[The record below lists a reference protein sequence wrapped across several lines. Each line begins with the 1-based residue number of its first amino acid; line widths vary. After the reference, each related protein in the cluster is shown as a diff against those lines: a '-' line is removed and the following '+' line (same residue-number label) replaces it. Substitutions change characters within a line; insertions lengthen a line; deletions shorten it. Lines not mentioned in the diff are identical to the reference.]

1 MYRPKVIRRNLL
13 PFLEVSGVVYRHFFY
28 RRRLSLFIDSSIQRC
43 DNSTT
48 TNLLRVKG
56 KLMFSH
62 NRFVLG
68 LLALMSFLP
77 LVAQMTATSA
87 YAQSIGE
94 ILLQV
99 NDPSGAALRA
109 TGRLIGPRIN
119 STFQTDV
126 RGTLSLNNLTFG
138 RYHLEISRPGFASRV
153 VEINVNSE
161 TPVTQKISLTIQEA
175 STSVTV
181 VSTTPIGQ
189 ADQPL
194 DQIPV
199 SVQGLT
205 AKSLEDSNA
214 LDLAD
219 LMNKRLTGVYINENV
234 GNPFQPDINYRG
246 YTASPLLGTPEGLS
260 VYLDGVR
267 QNQPFGDIVSWDL
280 IPKAAIR
287 DMALIPGSDPIYGLN
302 TLGGAVSVQTK
313 DGLTAP
319 GGSLQ
324 ITGGKFGRR
333 AGEGEMGGGLPN
345 GFNYYLAGNLYRE
358 DGWRQYSPSEVRQ
371 SFAKLGWTDA
381 KTTIFLS
388 GAYADNWMTG
398 NGTSDFRFLKTDYSD
413 VNTIPDVTWDR
424 SPSLTLN
431 ATHVLT
437 DNLNISG
444 NAYYRYVRADSS
456 NGDLNDDSF
465 DQPLYNL
472 SATDIAALTAAG
484 YTGFPT
490 IGNATTEPFPY
501 WRCLAQ
507 VLENNSDGEPS
518 EKCNGVITRTTDKQN
533 SYGLSGLVTW
543 RTKHNRLAIGAGWD
557 RGTSTYYQLT
567 QLGYLNPDNVSFT
580 LVPIFLDG
588 TTFSDGDPVD
598 SRVQLHGI
606 VNTPSVYATD
616 TLTYGAWSFTLSG
629 RYNHTSLDNVDY
641 LPTSSVRGNLTSN
654 NVFQRF
660 NPAAGL
666 TYKPS
671 RFFNTYVNYSEASRS
686 PTSIEL
692 GCADPD
698 EPCNLPN
705 ALVSDPPL
713 EQVVSRTFEVGIR
726 SNEKG
731 TLHWSA
737 DYFFGQN
744 YNDLLFVASE
754 QTGFG
759 YFLNFGKT
767 RRDGIE
773 LELAEDWKHWSVGG
787 NYTFLNA
794 TYQSPQTVDGG
805 SNSTNDSALAGQP
818 GIDDDIHIVP
828 GDYIPQVPRNM
839 MKVFGQ
845 YKPSPKLTAELDI
858 LAVGS
863 SFARGN
869 ENNLDQP
876 DGVYYLGSGKSAGYG
891 IGNLGARYQLSPRI
905 QLFVQMNNLL
915 DKHYSTGAQ
924 LGTTP
929 FNNSN
934 QFAARPFGTPY
945 GTDDGDI
952 PIRTSTFLAP
962 GTPFNVYGGL
972 KIMLWKRRS

>member
-1 MYRPKVIRRNLL
+1 MGAL
-13 PFLEVSGVVYRHFFY
+13 PAV
-28 RRRLSLFIDSSIQRC
+28 
-43 DNSTT
+43 T
-48 TNLLRVKG
+48 
-56 KLMFSH
+56 
-62 NRFVLG
+62 
-68 LLALMSFLP
+68 
-77 LVAQMTATSA
+77 
-87 YAQSIGE
+87 YAQSTGA
-94 ILLQV
+94 LQLQV
-99 NDPSGAALRA
+99 NDPAGAALTASGHITGPGLNRA
-109 TGRLIGPRIN
+109 VQTDAQGRL
-119 STFQTDV
+119 
-126 RGTLSLNNLTFG
+126 SLGDLPFG
-138 RYHLEISRPGFASRV
+138 HYRLEISRPGFISRV
-153 VEINVNSE
+153 VSIY
-161 TPVTQKISLTIQEA
+161 VTSAAPITQSVTLPIQGT
-175 STSVTV
+175 STSITV
-181 VSTTPIGQ
+181 LSPTPIGQ
-189 ADQPL
+189 ADQSL

-199 SVQGLT
+199 PVQGLT
-205 AKSLEDSNA
+205 AKNLEDSNA

-219 LMNKRLTGVYINENV
+219 LMNKRLTGVYINENT
-234 GNPFQPDINYRG
+234 GNPYQPDINYRG

-280 IPKAAIR
+280 IPKVAIR
-287 DMALIPGSDPIYGLN
+287 DMALIPGSDPVYGLN
-302 TLGGAVSVQTK
+302 TLGGAISVQTK
-313 DGLTAP
+313 DGTTAP
-319 GGSLQ
+319 GGYLQ
-324 ITGGKFGRR
+324 LTGGKFGRR
-333 AGEGEMGGGLPN
+333 AGEGELGGVLPR

-358 DGWRQYSPSEVRQ
+358 DGWRQFSPSEVRQ
-371 SFAKLGWTDA
+371 SFAKLGWTTP
-381 KTTIFLS
+381 KTSIFLS
-388 GAYADNWMTG
+388 GAYADNWLTG

-431 ATHVLT
+431 ATHAATSNLT
-437 DNLNISG
+437 FSA

-465 DQPLYNL
+465 DQSLYNL
-472 SATDIAALTAAG
+472 SASDIAALTAAG

-490 IGNATTEPFPY
+490 TGNATTEPYPY

-507 VLENNSDGEPS
+507 VLENNTGGEPS

-533 SYGLSGLVTW
+533 SYGLSGLMMW
-543 RTKHNRLAIGAGWD
+543 RTKHNRLAVGAGWD
-557 RGTSTYYQLT
+557 RGTSTYHQLT
-567 QLGYLNPDNVSFT
+567 QLGYLNSDNVSFT

-598 SRVQLHGI
+598 NRVQLHGT

-616 TLTYGAWSFTLSG
+616 TLTYGPWTVTLSG
-629 RYNHTSLDNVDY
+629 RYNHTSLKNVDY
-641 LPTSSVRGNLTSN
+641 LPTSSVRGNLNSN

-660 NPAAGL
+660 NPAAGF

-671 RFFNTYVNYSEASRS
+671 RFFNTYFNYSEASRS

-692 GCADPD
+692 GCADPN

-713 EQVVSRTFEVGIR
+713 KQVVSRTFEAGIR
-726 SNEKG
+726 SNEEG

-767 RRDGIE
+767 RRDGVE
-773 LELAEDWKHWSVGG
+773 LELSKDWRHGSLGG

-839 MKVFGQ
+839 LKVFGQ
-845 YKPSPKLTAELDI
+845 YRPSPKLTVEMDI

-891 IGNLGARYQLSPRI
+891 IGNLGARYQLASRI

-929 FNNSN
+929 FDNNN
-934 QFAARPFGTPY
+934 HFVARPFGTPY
-945 GTDDGDI
+945 GTGDGDI

-962 GTPFNVYGGL
+962 GTPFNIYGGL
-972 KIMLWKRRS
+972 KITLWKKRS

>member
-1 MYRPKVIRRNLL
+1 MSSGIRFASVLPALTGFLL
-13 PFLEVSGVVYRHFFY
+13 FLV
-28 RRRLSLFIDSSIQRC
+28 
-43 DNSTT
+43 
-48 TNLLRVKG
+48 
-56 KLMFSH
+56 
-62 NRFVLG
+62 
-68 LLALMSFLP
+68 
-77 LVAQMTATSA
+77 QMAANTA
-87 YAQSIGE
+87 YAQSTGE
-94 ILLQV
+94 IRIQV
-99 NDPSGAALRA
+99 NDSSGAALQA
-109 TGRLIGPRIN
+109 NGRLTGPGTDRE
-119 STFQTDV
+119 FQTDAQ
-126 RGTLSLNNLTFG
+126 GSSLISGLGFG
-138 RYHLEISRPGFASRV
+138 NYRLEISRSGFAPRV
-153 VEINVNSE
+153 ATIKVNSA
-161 TPVTQKISLTIQEA
+161 TLVSKTVTLVIQGTT
-175 STSVTV
+175 TSVTV
-181 VSTTPIGQ
+181 FSPTPIGL
-189 ADQPL
+189 ADVSL
-194 DQIPV
+194 DQTPV
-199 SVQGLT
+199 AVQGLT
-205 AKSLEDSNA
+205 AKNLEDSNA

-219 LMNKRLTGVYINENV
+219 LMNKRLAGVYVNENA

-280 IPKAAIR
+280 IPKVAIR
-287 DMALIPGSDPIYGLN
+287 DMALIPGSDPVYGLN
-302 TLGGAVSVQTK
+302 TLGGAISVQTK

-333 AGEGEMGGGLPN
+333 AGEGELGGVLPS
-345 GFNYYLAGNLYRE
+345 GFNYYVAGNLYRE
-358 DGWRQYSPSEVRQ
+358 DGWRQFSPSEVRQ
-371 SFAKLGWTDA
+371 SFAKIGWADA
-381 KTTIFLS
+381 KTTASLS

-398 NGTSDFRFLKTDYSD
+398 NGTSDFRFLNVNWTD

-431 ATHVLT
+431 VTHAPT
-437 DNLNISG
+437 DNVTLSA

-465 DQPLYNL
+465 DQNLYNL
-472 SATDIAALTAAG
+472 SAADIAALTAAG
-484 YTGFPT
+484 YSGFPT
-490 IGNATTEPFPY
+490 TGNATTEPYPY

-507 VLENNSDGEPS
+507 VLENDTGGEPS
-518 EKCNGVITRTTDKQN
+518 EKCNGVITRTSDKQN

-543 RTKHNRLAIGAGWD
+543 RTKHNRLSVGAAWE
-557 RGTSTYYQLT
+557 RGASTYSQLT
-567 QLGYLNPDNVSFT
+567 QLGYLNTDNVSFT

-616 TLTYGAWSFTLSG
+616 TLTYGPWSFTLSG

-641 LPTSSVRGNLTSN
+641 LPPSSVRGDLTSN

-660 NPAAGL
+660 NPAAGV
-666 TYKPS
+666 TYRPS
-671 RFFNTYVNYSEASRS
+671 RFFNTYFDYSEASRS

-692 GCADPD
+692 GCANPN

-713 EQVVSRTFEVGIR
+713 NQVVSRTFEVGIR
-726 SNEKG
+726 SNANDRF
-731 TLHWSA
+731 HWSA

-744 YNDLLFVASE
+744 YQDLLFAASE

-767 RRDGIE
+767 RRDGVE
-773 LELAEDWKHWSVGG
+773 LDLGQDWRHWSAGS

-794 TYQSPQTVDGG
+794 TYQSPETIDGG
-805 SNSTNDSALAGQP
+805 SNSSNDSALAGTP

-828 GDYIPQVPRNM
+828 GDYIPQVPRNLL
-839 MKVFGQ
+839 KLFGQ
-845 YKPSPKLTAELDI
+845 YRPSTKLTAEMDI

-869 ENNLDQP
+869 ENNLDQS
-876 DGVYYLGSGKSAGYG
+876 DGIYYLGSGKSAGYG
-891 IGNLGARYQLSPRI
+891 VADLGARYQIVRRI

-915 DKHYSTGAQ
+915 DKHYSTGSQ

-929 FNNSN
+929 FDNNDH
-934 QFAARPFGTPY
+934 FVARPFGTPY
-945 GTDDGDI
+945 GTGDGRI
-952 PIRTSTFLAP
+952 PIRSSAFLAP
-962 GTPFNVYGGL
+962 GTPFNIYGGL
-972 KIMLWKRRS
+972 KITLWEK

>member
-1 MYRPKVIRRNLL
+1 
-13 PFLEVSGVVYRHFFY
+13 
-28 RRRLSLFIDSSIQRC
+28 
-43 DNSTT
+43 
-48 TNLLRVKG
+48 
-56 KLMFSH
+56 
-62 NRFVLG
+62 
-68 LLALMSFLP
+68 
-77 LVAQMTATSA
+77 MT
-87 YAQSIGE
+87 
-94 ILLQV
+94 
-99 NDPSGAALRA
+99 DPTGAALKA
-109 TGRLIGPRIN
+109 NGRLIETGGPSR
-119 STFQTDV
+119 TFQTDAL
-126 RGTLSLNNLTFG
+126 GTFVLTNVTFG
-138 RYHLEISRPGFASRV
+138 HYRIELFRSGFAPRV
-153 VEINVNSE
+153 IRVNVDS
-161 TPVTQKISLTIQEA
+161 TAPISKKVSLFIEGA

-181 VSTTPIGQ
+181 ISPAPIGQ

-199 SVQGLT
+199 PVQGLT
-205 AKSLEDSNA
+205 AKNLEDSNA

-219 LMNKRLTGVYINENV
+219 LMNKHLTSVYINENA

-280 IPKAAIR
+280 IPKIAIR
-287 DMALIPGSDPIYGLN
+287 DMALIPGSDPVYGLN

-313 DGLTAP
+313 DGRTAP

-333 AGEGEMGGGLPN
+333 AGEGEIGGVLPN

-358 DGWRQYSPSEVRQ
+358 DGWRQFSPSEVRQ
-371 SFAKLGWTDA
+371 SFAKLGWA
-381 KTTIFLS
+381 NRKTSVYLS
-388 GAYADNWMTG
+388 GAYADNWLTG
-398 NGTSDFRFLKTDYSD
+398 NGTSDFRFLKTDYTD

-431 ATHVLT
+431 VSHAMT
-437 DNLNISG
+437 DNLTFSG

-465 DQPLYNL
+465 DQSLYNL
-472 SATDIAALTAAG
+472 SASDIAALTAAG

-490 IGNATTEPFPY
+490 TGNAATEPYPY

-507 VLENNSDGEPS
+507 VLESNTGGEPS

-533 SYGLSGLVTW
+533 GYGLSGLMAW
-543 RTKHNRLAIGAGWD
+543 RTKHNRLAVGAGWD
-557 RGTSTYYQLT
+557 RGTSTYHQLT

-598 SRVQLHGI
+598 TQVLLHGI
-606 VNTPSVYATD
+606 VNTPSIYATD
-616 TLTYGAWSFTLSG
+616 TLAFGQWTVTLSG
-629 RYNHTSLDNVDY
+629 RYNHTSLNNVDY
-641 LPTSSVRGNLTSN
+641 LPISAARGNLTGN

-660 NPAAGL
+660 NPAAGF
-666 TYKPS
+666 TYTPT
-671 RFFNTYVNYSEASRS
+671 RYFNTYFNYSEASRS

-692 GCADPD
+692 GCADPA

-713 EQVVSRTFEVGIR
+713 RQVVSRTFEVGIR
-726 SNEKG
+726 SNEESG

-767 RRDGIE
+767 RRDGFE
-773 LELAEDWKHWSVGG
+773 LELREDRQRWGVGG

-805 SNSTNDSALAGQP
+805 SNSTNDSALAGRP

-839 MKVFGQ
+839 LKVYGQ
-845 YKPSPKLTAELDI
+845 YKPSSKLTAELDV
-858 LAVGS
+858 LGVGS

-869 ENNLDQP
+869 ENNLDRP
-876 DGVYYLGSGKSAGYG
+876 DGVYYLGPGKSAGYG
-891 IGNLGARYQLSPRI
+891 IANVGARYQMTSHLQI
-905 QLFVQMNNLL
+905 FVQMNNLF

-929 FNNSN
+929 FDNNN
-934 QFAARPFGTPY
+934 HFVARPFGTPY
-945 GTDDGDI
+945 GTGDGDV

-962 GTPFNVYGGL
+962 GTPFNLYGGL
-972 KIMLWKRRS
+972 KIMLWKKK

>member
-1 MYRPKVIRRNLL
+1 VIS
-13 PFLEVSGVVYRHFFY
+13 P
-28 RRRLSLFIDSSIQRC
+28 
-43 DNSTT
+43 
-48 TNLLRVKG
+48 
-56 KLMFSH
+56 
-62 NRFVLG
+62 
-68 LLALMSFLP
+68 
-77 LVAQMTATSA
+77 
-87 YAQSIGE
+87 
-94 ILLQV
+94 
-99 NDPSGAALRA
+99 
-109 TGRLIGPRIN
+109 
-119 STFQTDV
+119 
-126 RGTLSLNNLTFG
+126 
-138 RYHLEISRPGFASRV
+138 
-153 VEINVNSE
+153 
-161 TPVTQKISLTIQEA
+161 
-175 STSVTV
+175 
-181 VSTTPIGQ
+181 TPIGQ

-194 DQIPV
+194 DQVPV
-199 SVQGLT
+199 NVQGLT
-205 AKSLEDSNA
+205 AKNLEDSNS
-214 LDLAD
+214 LDLAQ
-219 LMNKRLTGVYINENV
+219 LMNRRLSGVYINDNA

-246 YTASPLLGTPEGLS
+246 YSASPLLGTPEGLS

-267 QNQPFGDIVSWDL
+267 QNQPFGDVVAWDL
-280 IPKAAIR
+280 IPKIAIQ
-287 DMALIPGSDPIYGLN
+287 DMALIPGSDPVYGLN

-313 DGLTAP
+313 NGLTAP

-324 ITGGKFGRR
+324 IMGGKFGVR
-333 AGEGEMGGGLPN
+333 AGEGELGGTLAK

-371 SFAKLGWTDA
+371 AFAKVGWTDA
-381 KTTIFLS
+381 KTSVFLS
-388 GAYADNWMTG
+388 GAYADNWLTG
-398 NGTSDFRFLKTDYSD
+398 NGTSDFRFLKTDYSS

-431 ATHVLT
+431 ATHAMT
-437 DNLNISG
+437 DNLSFSG
-444 NAYYRYVRADSS
+444 NAYYRYVRSDTS

-465 DQPLYNL
+465 DQSLYNL
-472 SATDIAALTAAG
+472 SKADIAALTAAG

-490 IGNATTEPFPY
+490 TGNATTEPFPY
-501 WRCLAQ
+501 WRCIAQ
-507 VLENNSDGEPS
+507 VLQNDTGGEPS
-518 EKCNGVITRTTDKQN
+518 EKCNGVVTRTTDKQN
-533 SYGLSGLVTW
+533 GYGLSGLTTW
-543 RTKHNRLAIGAGWD
+543 RTKHNRLSVGASWD

-567 QLGYLNPDNVSFT
+567 QLGYLNTDNVSFT
-580 LVPIFLDG
+580 LVPVFLDG

-598 SRVQLHGI
+598 SRVQLHGT
-606 VNTPSVYATD
+606 VNTPNVYATD
-616 TLTYGAWSFTLSG
+616 TFIRGPWAITLSG

-641 LPTSSVRGNLTSN
+641 LPPSSVRGNLTSN

-660 NPAAGL
+660 NPAAGF
-666 TYKPS
+666 TYSPS
-671 RFFNTYVNYSEASRS
+671 RIFNTYFNYSESSRS

-692 GCADPD
+692 GCADPN

-713 EQVVSRTFEVGIR
+713 KQVVSRTFEVGVR
-726 SNEKG
+726 NNGVS

-767 RRDGIE
+767 RRDGVE
-773 LELAEDWKHWSVGG
+773 LELGKDWRHWGLSG

-818 GIDDDIHIVP
+818 GLDDDIHIIP
-828 GDYIPQVPRNM
+828 GDFIPQVPRNM
-839 MKVFGQ
+839 LKVLGQ
-845 YKPSPKLTAELDI
+845 YKLSSKLIAELNI

-863 SFARGN
+863 SFSRGN

-876 DGVYYLGSGKSAGYG
+876 DGVYYLGPGKSAGYG
-891 IGNLGARYQLSPRI
+891 IASLGARYQIISRI

-929 FNNSN
+929 FDNNDH
-934 QFAARPFGTPY
+934 FVARPFGTPY
-945 GTDDGDI
+945 GSGDGDI

-962 GTPFNVYGGL
+962 GTPVNIYGGL
-972 KIMLWKRRS
+972 KITLWKK

>member
-1 MYRPKVIRRNLL
+1 MPLIFR
-13 PFLEVSGVVYRHFFY
+13 S
-28 RRRLSLFIDSSIQRC
+28 
-43 DNSTT
+43 
-48 TNLLRVKG
+48 
-56 KLMFSH
+56 
-62 NRFVLG
+62 G
-68 LLALMSFLP
+68 LLSIAFL
-77 LVAQMTATSA
+77 LCIGHLA
-87 YAQSIGE
+87 YAQTVATPSHVSSGE
-94 ILLQV
+94 IQLQV
-99 NDPSGAALRA
+99 NDPSGAGLRA
-109 TGRLIGPRIN
+109 SGSLIGPGTNR
-119 STFQTDV
+119 TFQTDAQ
-126 RGTLSLNNLTFG
+126 GALSLNGLALG
-138 RYHLEISRPGFASRV
+138 RYQLQVSSSGFVSRIVTIHVKSAAPVLQEIALLLQG
-153 VEINVNSE
+153 
-161 TPVTQKISLTIQEA
+161 T
-175 STSVTV
+175 STSITV
-181 VSTTPIGQ
+181 FSPTPIGQ
-189 ADQPL
+189 ANQSR

-199 SVQGLT
+199 PVQGLT
-205 AKSLEDSNA
+205 AKNLEDSNA

-219 LMNKRLTGVYINENV
+219 LMNKRLTSVYVNENA

-260 VYLDGVR
+260 VYMDGVR

-280 IPKAAIR
+280 IPKVAIR
-287 DMALIPGSDPIYGLN
+287 DMALIPGSDPVYGLN

-319 GGSLQ
+319 GGYLQ

-333 AGEGEMGGGLPN
+333 AGEGEIGGVLHG

-358 DGWRQYSPSEVRQ
+358 DGWRQFSPSEVRQ
-371 SFAKLGWTDA
+371 SFAKIGWTDA
-381 KTTIFLS
+381 KTNVYLS

-398 NGTSDFRFLKTDYSD
+398 NGTSDFRFLNVDYTS
-413 VNTIPDVTWDR
+413 VNTIPDVTWDQ

-431 ATHVLT
+431 VTHAVT
-437 DNLNISG
+437 DNLTLSG

-465 DQPLYNL
+465 DQNLYNL
-472 SATDIAALTAAG
+472 SAADVAALTAAG
-484 YTGFPT
+484 YSNFPITGD
-490 IGNATTEPFPY
+490 ATTEPFPY

-507 VLENNSDGEPS
+507 VLENDTGGEPS
-518 EKCNGVITRTTDKQN
+518 EKCNGVVTRTTDKQN

-543 RTKHNRLAIGAGWD
+543 RTKLNRLAVGAGWD
-557 RGTSTYYQLT
+557 RGTSTYHQLT
-567 QLGYLNPDNVSFT
+567 QLGYLNSDNVSFT

-598 SRVQLHGI
+598 TQVLLHGI

-616 TLTYGAWSFTLSG
+616 TFNYGPWTFTLSG
-629 RYNHTSLDNVDY
+629 RYNYTSLDNVDY
-641 LPTSSVRGNLTSN
+641 LPPSAARGNLTSN

-666 TYKPS
+666 TYKPT
-671 RFFNTYVNYSEASRS
+671 RFFNTYFNYSEASRA

-692 GCADPD
+692 GCADPN
-698 EPCNLPN
+698 EPCNLPI

-713 EQVVSRTFEVGIR
+713 KQVVSRTFEVGIR
-726 SNEKG
+726 SNDTG

-767 RRDGIE
+767 RRDGVE
-773 LELAEDWKHWSVGG
+773 LELGKEWRQWSAGG

-805 SNSTNDSALAGQP
+805 SNSTNDSALAGMP
-818 GIDDDIHIVP
+818 GIDDDIHITP
-828 GDYIPQVPRNM
+828 GDFIPQVPRNLF
-839 MKVFGQ
+839 KVYGQ
-845 YKPSPKLTAELDI
+845 YRPSSKLTAEMDI

-869 ENNLDQP
+869 ENNMDQP
-876 DGVYYLGSGKSAGYG
+876 DGIFYLGSGKSAGYG
-891 IGNLGARYQLSPRI
+891 VANFGARYQILPRI
-905 QLFVQMNNLL
+905 ELFVQLNNLL

-929 FNNSN
+929 FDNNN
-934 QFAARPFGTPY
+934 HFVARPFGTPY
-945 GTDDGDI
+945 GTSDGEI
-952 PIRTSTFLAP
+952 PIRSSAFLAP

-972 KIMLWKRRS
+972 KITLWKKR

>member
-1 MYRPKVIRRNLL
+1 MGLL
-13 PFLEVSGVVYRHFFY
+13 LLFSTPLS
-28 RRRLSLFIDSSIQRC
+28 SLFAQATPTPVQSQR
-43 DNSTT
+43 
-48 TNLLRVKG
+48 R
-56 KLMFSH
+56 
-62 NRFVLG
+62 
-68 LLALMSFLP
+68 
-77 LVAQMTATSA
+77 
-87 YAQSIGE
+87 GE
-94 ILLQV
+94 IRIQV
-99 NDPSGAALRA
+99 TDPTGAALRVD
-109 TGRLIGPRIN
+109 GRLIGADGTSRIFQTNALGSFIFGDLAFGHYRLELSRSGFSPRIM
-119 STFQTDV
+119 
-126 RGTLSLNNLTFG
+126 G
-138 RYHLEISRPGFASRV
+138 
-153 VEINVNSE
+153 INVTSS
-161 TPVTQKISLTIQEA
+161 TPVSRKVSLLIQGA
-175 STSVTV
+175 STSVMV
-181 VSTTPIGQ
+181 ISPTPIGQ
-189 ADQPL
+189 VDQPL

-199 SVQGLT
+199 PVQGLT
-205 AKSLEDSNA
+205 AKNLEDSNA

-219 LMNKRLTGVYINENV
+219 LMNKRLTSVYINENV

-260 VYLDGVR
+260 VYMDGVR

-280 IPKAAIR
+280 IPKIAIR
-287 DMALIPGSDPIYGLN
+287 DMALIPGSDPVYGLN

-313 DGLTAP
+313 DGRTAS

-333 AGEGEMGGGLPN
+333 AGEGEIGGVLPN

-358 DGWRQYSPSEVRQ
+358 DGWRQFSPSEVRQ
-371 SFAKLGWTDA
+371 SFAKLGWTNG
-381 KTTIFLS
+381 KTSVYLS
-388 GAYADNWMTG
+388 GAYADNWLTG
-398 NGTSDFRFLKTDYSD
+398 NGTSDFRFLKTDYTD

-431 ATHVLT
+431 ATHTAT
-437 DNLNISG
+437 DNLTFSG

-465 DQPLYNL
+465 DQSLYNL
-472 SATDIAALTAAG
+472 SAADIDALTTAG

-490 IGNATTEPFPY
+490 TGNATTEPYPY

-507 VLENNSDGEPS
+507 VLENNTDGEPS
-518 EKCNGVITRTTDKQN
+518 EKCDGVITRTTDKQN
-533 SYGLSGLVTW
+533 SYGLSGLMVW
-543 RTKHNRLAIGAGWD
+543 RTKRNRLAVGTSWD
-557 RGTSTYYQLT
+557 RGTSTYHQLT

-598 SRVQLHGI
+598 TQVQLHGI

-616 TLTYGAWSFTLSG
+616 TFTYSLWTFTLSG
-629 RYNHTSLDNVDY
+629 RYNHTSLNNVDY
-641 LPTSSVRGNLTSN
+641 LPISAARGNLTSS

-660 NPAAGL
+660 NPAAGF

-671 RFFNTYVNYSEASRS
+671 RYFNTYFNYSEASRS

-692 GCADPD
+692 GCADPT

-713 EQVVSRTFEVGIR
+713 KQVVSRTFEVGIR
-726 SNEKG
+726 SNEEDG

-767 RRDGIE
+767 RRDGFE
-773 LELAEDWKHWSVGG
+773 LELSEDRQHWGVGS

-839 MKVFGQ
+839 LKVYGQ
-845 YKPSPKLTAELDI
+845 YKPSSKLTAELDI
-858 LAVGS
+858 LGVGS

-891 IGNLGARYQLSPRI
+891 IANVGARYQMTSRV

-929 FNNSN
+929 FDNNN
-934 QFAARPFGTPY
+934 HFVARPFGTPY
-945 GTDDGDI
+945 GTGDDDI

-962 GTPFNVYGGL
+962 GTPFNIYGGL
-972 KIMLWKRRS
+972 KIMLWKKK